1 MAAEMVGGAILSAF
15 LQVLFDRMASREVV
29 DYMRGNKLNDR
40 LLKKLKITLLSVNAV
55 INDAEEKQFRSPLV
69 KEWLHELKD
78 AVYDAE
84 DLWDEVATQALQ
96 CRLEAKSGS
105 TISQVRCLDNGFI
118 AFYSM
123 KLNFE
128 IGDHLS
134 CYHVVKRFV
143 YGLCLF
149 KLHF

>member
-1 MAAEMVGGAILSAF
+1 MAAELVGGAFLSAF

-96 CRLEAKSGS
+96 CRLEAKSGI
-105 TISQVRCLDNGFI
+105 TISQVRCLD
-118 AFYSM
+118 YS
-123 KLNFE
+123 L
-128 IGDHLS
+128 LS
-134 CYHVVKRFV
+134 IPSN
-143 YGLCLF
+143 
-149 KLHF
+149 